1 SGLLCLVY
9 PLLGSLS
16 PFLLLALLLLWGFTV
31 IADSPQ
37 LSALAAAT
45 APRDRVGST
54 LAVMN
59 AIGFALTIPAIF
71 LVSEFWSALDL
82 RVAWLLLPGPVV
94 GLFYLCRTRL

>member
-1 SGLLCLVY
+1 
-9 PLLGSLS
+9 
-16 PFLLLALLLLWGFTV
+16 V

-45 APRDRVGST
+45 APRDRIGST

-82 RVAWLLLPGPVV
+82 RVAWLLLPGPMV
-94 GLFYLCRTRL
+94 GLFYLCRARL